1 MHWFEHLASLHSDI
15 DTPIYH
21 MTAYTDIEIKLDIN
35 GKLVDVSSERLQTVI
50 PATESSMVRTYMVAP
65 HCLSDRLKYLAA
77 GISEPHHST
86 YLRQLNE
93 WADSNYSTTRLCAV
107 RNYIESGTLL
117 EDVLSKQAD
126 PSTFVRFTVDGIHLW
141 EDKELIESHIKRM
154 RENVSTTGLCCLTG
168 EYTALANSHPKHILP
183 AADTA
188 KLISAESE
196 NLAQGTVRGGF
207 SIGKEAAYKAHAV
220 LKRILAEYGVTIG
233 IRTFAAW
240 DDLGTA
246 IKLPIN
252 GQTTDFYVTG
262 NITVISLAAATKGRI
277 SVTFLR
283 RMPYE
288 IYSQRLRKWN
298 GLSLTMRSISDT
310 AFGRRFGNKYIC
322 PEGVYSQTTER
333 LLGCILD
340 DTPIPSDII
349 RAVQK
354 RNPDTAEKLYRYN
367 GEHA

>member
-35 GKLVDVSSERLQTVI
+35 GKLTGVSSERLRTVI

-77 GISEPHHST
+77 GISEPHHSA
-86 YLRQLNE
+86 YLRQLNK
-93 WADSNYSTTRLCAV
+93 WADSNYSTARLCAV

-117 EDVLSKQAD
+117 EDVPSQQAD
-126 PSTFVRFTVDGIHLW
+126 PATFVRFTVDGIHLW
-141 EDKELIESHIKRM
+141 EDKELITAHIQHMQDK
-154 RENVSTTGLCCLTG
+154 NSSTGLCCLTG
-168 EYTALANSHPKHILP
+168 EYTALADSHPKHILP

-207 SIGKEAAYKAHAV
+207 SIGKEAACKAHAV
-220 LKRILAEYGVTIG
+220 LKRILSECGITIG

-252 GQTTDFYVTG
+252 GQVTDYHVAG

-288 IYSQRLRKWN
+288 IFRERLHKWDR
-298 GLSLTMRSISDT
+298 LSLTMRTISDA
-310 AFGRRFGNKYIC
+310 AFGRRFGKKYIS
-322 PEGVYSQTTER
+322 PEGVYSQTAER

-349 RAVQK
+349 RATQK
-354 RNPDTAEKLYRYN
+354 RDPDMAEKLYRYN
-367 GEHA
+367 GEYS